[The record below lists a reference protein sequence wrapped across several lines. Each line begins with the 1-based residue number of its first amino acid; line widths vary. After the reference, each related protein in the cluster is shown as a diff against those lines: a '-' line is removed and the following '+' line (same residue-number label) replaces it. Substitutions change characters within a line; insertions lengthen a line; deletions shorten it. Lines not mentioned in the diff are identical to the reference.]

1 MVRACS
7 SCSGQPKKS
16 DCPRNMRLMRT
27 LAGCLVG
34 TIAGLDSAAG
44 VGQPTVSGAEIA
56 RSANVVWRDALWAD
70 DGSGALP
77 IGNGDVAS
85 PVWVE
90 STTGDLRVVLRKSDT
105 FDENS
110 QPVTTGV
117 LRFAF
122 SPPLWE
128 VPANCNAGVGDK
140 LNSYSNATKDGAS
153 TIGSQDHIILTDKT
167 HTCTSA
173 ETCAEEM
180 AEVCCATPGC
190 AAFSIN
196 MMQAAQPMPQ
206 HEVVSAREEH
216 VLAADESPAAQVS
229 RTGSA
234 PPWSCRLFNCT
245 CQGMSDYYG
254 VIAGSGFGCTTP
266 EAQDWWKAHGCGTK
280 AKSGKD
286 CVGPACSLP
295 GHAPC
300 VPAPQPAPPPIR
312 PMLEL
317 FSSTKLDPGPVGAG
331 WNTFVNKKPVAPA
344 PPAPPP
350 GAAAACSATER
361 FCMELDIATAT
372 VNIVT
377 PSVRVKAWVD
387 LNAPLRNGKSDRS
400 AGVLHVQ
407 AKAAGT
413 DLSGFGL
420 TVTLEPFR
428 TEGVSPLGAANCE
441 TRYQHPDT
449 IVAANDDTLTW
460 YHWNH
465 INSSYA
471 NDTMRS
477 QGMDPASTP
486 GDPFTH
492 RAFGARVMGAGL
504 KTKNSTV
511 LTGDGLSEIDVTA
524 TLLTLP
530 PHQAPTESSWLDA
543 IRTVEPSGG
552 SSGAACTAPFSRACV
567 NSWEELT
574 ERSYIQVTPT
584 KADSNDTL
592 AKMITDHVPAPYNI
606 YPIYT

>member
-266 EAQDWWKAHGCGTK
+266 EAQAWWNAHGCGTK

-350 GAAAACSATER
+350 GAAAACFRPSA
-361 FCMELDIATAT
+361 
-372 VNIVT
+372 
-377 PSVRVKAWVD
+377 SAWSST
-387 LNAPLRNGKSDRS
+387 LRLR
-400 AGVLHVQ
+400 Q
-407 AKAAGT
+407 
-413 DLSGFGL
+413 
-420 TVTLEPFR
+420 
-428 TEGVSPLGAANCE
+428 
-441 TRYQHPDT
+441 
-449 IVAANDDTLTW
+449 
-460 YHWNH
+460 
-465 INSSYA
+465 
-471 NDTMRS
+471 
-477 QGMDPASTP
+477 
-486 GDPFTH
+486 
-492 RAFGARVMGAGL
+492 
-504 KTKNSTV
+504 
-511 LTGDGLSEIDVTA
+511 
-524 TLLTLP
+524 LTL
-530 PHQAPTESSWLDA
+530 
-543 IRTVEPSGG
+543 
-552 SSGAACTAPFSRACV
+552 
-567 NSWEELT
+567 
-574 ERSYIQVTPT
+574 
-584 KADSNDTL
+584 
-592 AKMITDHVPAPYNI
+592 
-606 YPIYT
+606 